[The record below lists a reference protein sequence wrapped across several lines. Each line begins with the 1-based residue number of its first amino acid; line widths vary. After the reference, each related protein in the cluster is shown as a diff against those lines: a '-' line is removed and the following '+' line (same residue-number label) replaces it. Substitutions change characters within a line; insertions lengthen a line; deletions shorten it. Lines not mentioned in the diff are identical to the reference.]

1 MPRPTLF
8 YHLHRQEGEAR
19 LLALPS
25 SQHFNKIASS
35 VDQSWL
41 DQLKSNSID
50 VAIIEL
56 SQLSQQEYAE
66 LTDSSIMSDIELI
79 FLTEGKPNPNLDHLM
94 SKTAGYHFRQ
104 PYDADVIN
112 DTLED
117 FARDFKSQSTK
128 QKQPFS
134 SELDQYGLLV
144 GSSRAMHKLY
154 RTIRKVAVTESN
166 VLIVGESG
174 AGKELVANTIHLASH
189 RVDEPFIAINCGA
202 LSPELVDSEL
212 FGHVKGAFTG
222 AHRDHRGVFEQ
233 AEGGTLFL
241 DEVTEMPL
249 EHQVKLL
256 RVLENN
262 EYRSV
267 GSQHLKKANVRI
279 IAATNRDLADAID
292 AGHFREDL
300 YFRLAHFPI
309 QVPPLRNRN
318 NDISG
323 LAQHFLAYRNTAE
336 KLTKMFSDDAL
347 NLIQQQK
354 WPGNVRELKHAI
366 ERAYIL
372 AENEILPSHIMVSS
386 LEPSTEQLTDGVQIP
401 VGMRLDELEK
411 AAIYQA
417 LDESMGN
424 KNETAKQLGI
434 SVKTLYNK
442 LSKYQDQT
450 SPDEP

>member
-386 LEPSTEQLTDGVQIP
+386 LEPSAEPLTDGVQIP

>member
-1 MPRPTLF
+1 
-8 YHLHRQEGEAR
+8 
-19 LLALPS
+19 
-25 SQHFNKIASS
+25 
-35 VDQSWL
+35 
-41 DQLKSNSID
+41 
-50 VAIIEL
+50 
-56 SQLSQQEYAE
+56 
-66 LTDSSIMSDIELI
+66 
-79 FLTEGKPNPNLDHLM
+79 
-94 SKTAGYHFRQ
+94 
-104 PYDADVIN
+104 
-112 DTLED
+112 
-117 FARDFKSQSTK
+117 
-128 QKQPFS
+128 
-134 SELDQYGLLV
+134 
-144 GSSRAMHKLY
+144 
-154 RTIRKVAVTESN
+154 
-166 VLIVGESG
+166 
-174 AGKELVANTIHLASH
+174 
-189 RVDEPFIAINCGA
+189 
-202 LSPELVDSEL
+202 
-212 FGHVKGAFTG
+212 
-222 AHRDHRGVFEQ
+222 
-233 AEGGTLFL
+233 
-241 DEVTEMPL
+241 
-249 EHQVKLL
+249 
-256 RVLENN
+256 
-262 EYRSV
+262 V

-386 LEPSTEQLTDGVQIP
+386 LEPSTEPLTDGVQIP
-401 VGMRLDELEK
+401 AGMRLDELEK

>member
-386 LEPSTEQLTDGVQIP
+386 LEPSTELLTDGVQIP